1 MFSDKVTEYSDN
13 ISEEKIKFFFFWLFN
28 QNLINKRFPSL
39 VYNQS
44 KQKNGKQVMPEEKVK
59 Y

>member
-28 QNLINKRFPSL
+28 QKI
-39 VYNQS
+39 
-44 KQKNGKQVMPEEKVK
+44 
-59 Y
+59 